1 MRSRLVLGVG
11 PTALTLLDAL
21 DDGGTTHH
29 VVTTDEY
36 RATTL
41 REAGI
46 AVTQADQT
54 DPAVFDDLDL
64 DPATVLV
71 CSEDPATNVA
81 AARIAADRYPEAF
94 RLVYSGR
101 GATEAQQADL
111 AAAADRVVDPRQV
124 ISDRLNEVVGT
135 AAARIHQIQQV
146 FREIDGRLAIVTHDN
161 PDPDAIAS
169 AVALGLLAERAGCRA
184 SVCYYG
190 DISHQEN
197 RAFVNL
203 LSFDLE
209 AMEPG
214 DPLDDYDGFALVDHS
229 KPGVNDQLPPDLPI
243 DIVIDHHPPRA
254 PVEARFVDLRS
265 EVGATSTLLVDY
277 LERFGVAVP
286 ESVATGL
293 LFGIFVDTKEFRR
306 EASVEDFEA
315 AAFLLP
321 HADMSALQRIEDP
334 SVTPDTLDTIGR
346 AIDARQQEGSV
357 LLSCVGYI
365 NDRDALAQAADRLL
379 DMEGVQATV
388 VYGVMDGT
396 IYASARARGA
406 GVDLGEVLR
415 DAFGQIGSAGG
426 HADMAGA
433 QIELGILEGIDERE
447 ASQETVV
454 RDVVTDRFLD
464 AIQSRSN
471 RLLGGA
477 YVSSDYGPETLYR
490 GVGTDGALFSE
501 DDTE

>member
-21 DDGGTTHH
+21 GDGGATQQ

-36 RATTL
+36 RAATL

-46 AVTQADQT
+46 AVTEADQT
-54 DPAVFDDLDL
+54 DPEVLDDLGME
-64 DPATVLV
+64 PATVVV
-71 CSEDPATNVA
+71 CSEDPATNLA
-81 AARIAADRYPEAF
+81 AARLAADRFPEAF
-94 RLVYSGR
+94 RLVYAGR
-101 GATEAQQADL
+101 EATDAQRADL
-111 AAAADRVVDPRQV
+111 AAVADRLVDPQEV
-124 ISDRLNEVVGT
+124 ISDRLNEVIGT
-135 AAARIHQIQQV
+135 EAARIHQIQRV
-146 FREIDGRLAIVTHDN
+146 FRNIDGHLAIVTHDN

-169 AVALGLLAERAGCRA
+169 AVALGLLAERTGCRA

-197 RAFVNL
+197 RALVNL

-209 AMEPG
+209 LLEPG
-214 DPLDDYDGFALVDHS
+214 DSLDEFDGFALVDHS
-229 KPGVNDQLPPDLPI
+229 RPGVNDQLPSDLPI

-277 LERFGVAVP
+277 LERFGVAIP
-286 ESVATGL
+286 ETVATGL

-306 EASVEDFEA
+306 EACVTDFEA

-321 HADMSALQRIEDP
+321 HADMKALQRIEDP
-334 SVTPDTLDTIGR
+334 SVTPDTVDTIGR
-346 AIDARQQEGSV
+346 AIDARQREGAV

-365 NDRDALAQAADRLL
+365 SDRDALAQAADRLL
-379 DMEGVQATV
+379 DMEGIQATV

-406 GVDLGEVLR
+406 GIDLGEVLR

-433 QIELGILEGIDERE
+433 QIEMGILEEIDDRE
-447 ASQETVV
+447 ESLETVV
-454 RDVVTDRFLD
+454 SEVVADRFLY
-464 AIQSRSN
+464 AVQSRSN

-477 YVSSDYGPETLYR
+477 YVSSDYGPETLY
-490 GVGTDGALFSE
+490 GGLATDRTLFSE
-501 DDTE
+501 DDPD